1 LAEGGGDLFALE
13 VDDELLLEE
22 DDELLL
28 EELSLDEDDELLL
41 EELSLDELLL
51 LLEELILDEL
61 LLEELLLED
70 LLLLLL
76 LPFVGAT
83 FSPGGLVLG
92 DAASACR
99 VSPPGPPFALFCRP
113 GSDLTSSLLESFFS
127 PAGTVFAFI
136 FFLLLDVCPFRFVG
150 TGSFVPV
157 DNASSTFLVT
167 LDVVPE
173 AAAATLSCLET
184 LLLLLVVMDDG

>member
-28 EELSLDEDDELLL
+28 EELSLGEDDELLLL

-51 LLEELILDEL
+51 LEELLLDEL
-61 LLEELLLED
+61 LLEE

-99 VSPPGPPFALFCRP
+99 ASPPGPPFKLSCRP
-113 GSDLTSSLLESFFS
+113 GSDLPTSLLDSLFS
-127 PAGTVFAFI
+127 PAGTVFAFT
-136 FFLLLDVCPFRFVG
+136 FFVLLDVCPFRFVG

-157 DNASSTFLVT
+157 DNASSTFLVI
-167 LDVVPE
+167 LLVVPQE
-173 AAAATLSCLET
+173 AAAATLSCLEA
-184 LLLLLVVMDDG
+184 LLLLLVVMAGG